1 MASKK
6 YSLLAGL
13 LCILSSVGF
22 AQTTTTGYDVADSSV
37 VPSRR
42 MPQHTEFM
50 NGTQNYPA
58 KPRNQWEFGVKIGT
72 TTIGGDVDSKLTFP
86 SFGAHIR
93 KALGYVFSL
102 RLEYMYA
109 QAKGQNWQA
118 SGGYVAGGTQNPWQR
133 LGYSGPVYYNYK
145 TDIHDLALEGIFSL
159 NNIRFH
165 KSKTGLN
172 FYALLGVGQSIYFSR
187 VNALNG
193 STRYTFANAN
203 GIQPTYENRGQIKDA
218 LDAEMDDSY
227 ETDAENHGL
236 RRPKLFGM
244 YRRTSGHIGAGVAF
258 KLSNRMNLALENRL
272 SVTKEDLLDG
282 QRWAEQR
289 DLTRDFDTYNYTS
302 LGLNFN
308 IGSKSVEPLW
318 WINPL

>member
-58 KPRNQWEFGVKIGT
+58 KPRNQWEFGVKTGLV
-72 TTIGGDVDSKLTFP
+72 TIGGDVDSKLAFP

-93 KALGYVFSL
+93 KAFGYVFSL
-102 RLEYMYA
+102 RLNYMFA
-109 QAKGQNWQA
+109 TAKGQNWQA
-118 SGGYVAGGTQNPWQR
+118 SGGYVAGGNQNPWR
-133 LGYSGPVYYNYK
+133 GYGGRQVYYNYK
-145 TDIHDLALEGIFSL
+145 TVMHDLALEGIFSL

-172 FYALLGVGQSIYFSR
+172 FYALAGFGTTIYFSR

-193 STRYTFANAN
+193 STPYQFTAAN

-218 LDAEMDDSY
+218 LNAEMDDSY
-227 ETDAENHGL
+227 ESDAENHGL

-244 YRRTSGHIGAGVAF
+244 YLRPVGH
-258 KLSNRMNLALENRL
+258 
-272 SVTKEDLLDG
+272 
-282 QRWAEQR
+282 
-289 DLTRDFDTYNYTS
+289 
-302 LGLNFN
+302 LGNWRC
-308 IGSKSVEPLW
+308 I
-318 WINPL
+318 